1 MFKNKLKPGGEREIK
16 NCAIFNSR
24 RGIRY
29 GLEKNINY

>member
-1 MFKNKLKPGGEREIK
+1 MLKNKLKPGIEGEIK

-24 RGIRY
+24 RGIQY